1 MRLMLHKLF
10 DSEDQAYCCGVIVV
24 CDANV
29 SSTVS
34 LEEVLIAGG
43 FFGHALFGV
52 GLLTEIRG
60 SDSPI
65 IFDIIINFRRSG
77 GNEKDSRR
85 IY

>member
-1 MRLMLHKLF
+1 MGGM
-10 DSEDQAYCCGVIVV
+10 Y
-24 CDANV
+24 V
-29 SSTVS
+29 SVAVS
-34 LEEVLIAGG
+34 LKEVLVTGD
-43 FFGHALFGV
+43 FVGHALFGV

-65 IFDIIINFRRSG
+65 IFDIIINFRKSG